1 MYECL
6 MGSIMDK
13 AKSALASSDLDFYE
27 DGPKLFFY
35 IVNQLFTATFSN
47 AQVTRH
53 QLSDFHPK

>member
-1 MYECL
+1 